1 MATHNATGRDKHPS
15 KAERQAA
22 LGKAVQIQPKPEPES
37 KVDAET
43 QAEIDAELSNSK
55 QTQPEAKVP
64 ALKVVDPSKGAATRN
79 RWSACL
85 KARPGAKLVMPS
97 DVKVLALD
105 SVIVTLQ
112 PGNPKKRSSATR
124 YDWCYDGTK
133 GYRTTIKAVV
143 DKYEKKTKGSTL
155 AYADIAWDV
164 NHGFIEVEAAS
175 SAQEPKVDPVA
186 EAKEIVGEEDFN
198 NLVDELAEKRT
209 EAA

>member
-1 MATHNATGRDKHPS
+1 MAKHNATGRSTHPS

-22 LGKAVQIQPKPEPES
+22 LGQSMQS

-43 QAEIDAELSNSK
+43 QAEIDEELANSK
-55 QTQPEAKVP
+55 QTPKEESVTNKPEAKVP
-64 ALKVVDPSKGAATRN
+64 ALKVVDPSKGIATRN

-85 KARPGAKLVMPS
+85 KARPGAKLVMPG

-112 PGNPKKRSSATR
+112 PGNPKKRNSATR

-164 NHGFIEVEAAS
+164 NHGFIEVEAAV
-175 SAQEPKVDPVA
+175 SAPEPKVEEV
-186 EAKEIVGEEDFN
+186 EAVQQEQVVPEAQPES
-198 NLVDELAEKRT
+198 

>member
-1 MATHNATGRDKHPS
+1 MAKHNATGRSITLPKTNPADK
-15 KAERQAA
+15 
-22 LGKAVQIQPKPEPES
+22 PKIES
-37 KVDAET
+37 KVDEQT
-43 QAEIDAELSNSK
+43 KAEIDAELSNSK
-55 QTQPEAKVP
+55 QTPKEESVTNKPEAKLP
-64 ALKVVDPSKGAATRN
+64 ALKVVDPSKGLATRN

-97 DVKVLALD
+97 DVKLLALD

-124 YDWCYDGTK
+124 YNWCYDGTK

-164 NHGFIEVEAAS
+164 NHGFIEVEAAA
-175 SAQEPKVDPVA
+175 SAPEPIDIVA
-186 EAKEIVGEEDFN
+186 EVKEIVGEENFN
-198 NLVDELAEKRT
+198 ELVDELAEKRT